1 MTVQISPHKISRIFR
16 YYFKGVTQLITARKV
31 GVNQSTVSLYVSAFK
46 EMAEDIGLT
55 AAGEEFEVFIEV
67 DGLRSLAVELY
78 KAKLTTEDAKQGL
91 DIINKFIK
99 LGINPEKHSAIIS
112 VCKEVDDPRFI
123 HCAIRFMEIE
133 YGSNLSYEET
143 IQRFEDAAQRLAPAE
158 NKLRE
163 KQEKIKSINLLI
175 SQKQQV
181 LTDLEFQLEQFR
193 DEVNAKKAQL
203 RRERE
208 DEMRLFQITHEE
220 INETR
225 NLKSLLRNQ
234 SLDISTLIQLAKEFQ
249 Q

>member
-1 MTVQISPHKISRIFR
+1 MQISPHKISRIFR
-16 YYFKGVTQLITARKV
+16 YYFKGVTQPVIARKV

-55 AAGEEFEVFIEV
+55 AAGKEFEVFNEV
-67 DGLRSLAVELY
+67 DELRSLSVELY

-91 DIINKFIK
+91 DIINKFKKI
-99 LGINPEKHSAIIS
+99 GINPDKHSVVINM
-112 VCKEVDDPRFI
+112 CKEVDDPRFI
-123 HCAIRFMEIE
+123 HCAIRLMEIE
-133 YGSNLSYEET
+133 YGSNLSYEAT
-143 IQRFEDAAQRLAPAE
+143 IERFEDAAQRLSPAE

-163 KQEKIKSINLLI
+163 KQEEIQSINLLI
-175 SQKQQV
+175 PQKQQL

-193 DEVNAKKAQL
+193 DEVKAEKAQL
-203 RRERE
+203 RRGLE

-225 NLKSLLRNQ
+225 NLKSMLRNQ